1 MKVIY
6 EEFMQLFKEH
16 SLLIAI
22 TAVIAVPILYAGM
35 FLWAFWDPYDHLPD
49 LPIAVVNEDIGAV
62 EDGEKLEL
70 GKELVDKLKEEPE
83 FDFHFVERSE
93 GYKGLDEEEYYILI
107 EIPKDFSENATTLM
121 DDQPK
126 KLDLVYVPN
135 ESFNFLASQI
145 GETAMLQIKVA
156 LQEKITETY
165 AETIFDKIEEVAEGL
180 DDASEATE
188 ELHDGAEKLQDGSV
202 TIMENL
208 HKLADSTIEFKDG
221 MHSAGDGA
229 SELTDGTEKLA
240 DGMGQLGAGS
250 NDLLKASK
258 DVQKGANDLASG
270 ASAANAG
277 MHELEGNLPALLQ
290 GTNQLHAGVSEMQK
304 QLPIQLASEIKQKL
318 TESSKAMDAGITEL
332 QTGITSSLENQLAPG
347 LSAGISEE
355 LTKNIAGQLN
365 NEATVTKLAAKV
377 VAEQKKS
384 MLAISEGL
392 IQAGIP
398 KETVDAVMTEMGKNS
413 PGEKDVAAKI
423 QASMQEEL
431 PSEAEIQAQIEAGLK
446 TGINQ
451 GIDQTVAGIN
461 EGFKTFKT
469 EVNNNL
475 NSATAGLENE
485 IKSAVNPAFNE
496 LKAGVNQLND
506 GQAALAGGVKQLADG
521 TKQLQTGSSQL
532 ASGQSEYVKNM
543 DMFTN
548 KFGEANNGIAD
559 LVAGTNTL
567 LGGLKQLE
575 DGSLQLADGSKQL
588 ADGSDELVDGMD
600 ELLDGTAEFNEEMS
614 SAAEEAND
622 IQTDDD
628 TYNMMATPVE
638 VQNEK
643 INEVPNYGTG
653 FAPYFLSLGL
663 FVGALLL
670 SIVYPLREPAGTPKN
685 GVHWFFTKFSVL
697 FVVGVLQAI
706 IAAGILLIGLK
717 LEVQSVPL
725 FFLFAIITSLTFI
738 TLIQFLVTCLDDPGR
753 FIAIIVLILQLT
765 TSAGTFPLELIPKA
779 LQPFNLLL
787 PMTYSVAGF
796 KAVVSSGHYGVMW
809 QNVGILLGFTIVFML
824 LTISYFVVMYK
835 RKYERS
841 QEENAA

>member
-1 MKVIY
+1 MKGIY
-6 EEFMQLFKEH
+6 EEFKQLFKEH

-49 LPIAVVNEDIGAV
+49 LPIAVVNEDIGAI
-62 EDGEKLEL
+62 EDGEEL
-70 GKELVDKLKEEPE
+70 ALGNELVDKLKEDPE

-93 GYKGLDEEEYYILI
+93 GYKGLDDEEYYILI
-107 EIPKDFSENATTLM
+107 EIPKNFSENATTLM
-121 DDQPK
+121 DDEPN
-126 KLDLVYVPN
+126 KLDLLYVPN

-145 GETAMLQIKVA
+145 GETAMLHIEVA
-156 LQEKITETY
+156 LQEKITEAY

-188 ELHDGAEKLQDGSV
+188 DLHDGAEDLQDGSV
-202 TIMENL
+202 TIMDNL
-208 HKLADSTIEFKDG
+208 RKLADSTIEFKDG
-221 MHSAGDGA
+221 MQSASDGA
-229 SELTDGTEKLA
+229 GELTDGSQQLA
-240 DGMGQLGAGS
+240 DGMNQLDAGS
-250 NDLLKASK
+250 NDLLEASK
-258 DVQKGANDLASG
+258 NVQKGANDLASG

-277 MHELEGNLPALLQ
+277 MNELESNIPALIQ
-290 GTNQLHAGVSEMQK
+290 GTNQLHDGVSEMQT
-304 QLPIQLASEIKQKL
+304 QLPIQLASEINKKL

-332 QTGITSSLENQLAPG
+332 QTGITSSLTNQLAPG
-347 LSAGISEE
+347 LSAGMSQE
-355 LTKNIAGQLN
+355 LTKKIAGQLN
-365 NEATVTKLAAKV
+365 NEANVNKLAAKL
-377 VAEQKKS
+377 VADQTAAMEGI
-384 MLAISEGL
+384 AEGL
-392 IQAGIP
+392 IQGGVPPEAVAG
-398 KETVDAVMTEMGKNS
+398 VMEEMKHNAPTEQ
-413 PGEKDVAAKI
+413 EVAAEI
-423 QASMQEEL
+423 QAAMQQEL
-431 PSEAEIQAQIEAGLK
+431 PSEEAIQAEIEAGLK
-446 TGINQ
+446 D
-451 GIDQTVAGIN
+451 GIDQGVNQTVAGIN
-461 EGFKTFKT
+461 EGFETFKS
-469 EVNNNL
+469 EVNKNL
-475 NSATAGLENE
+475 GGAAGGLEQE
-485 IKSAVNPAFNE
+485 IKSAVDPAFNE
-496 LKAGVNQLND
+496 LKAGVNKLND
-506 GQAALAGGVKQLADG
+506 GQQALASGVSKLSDG
-521 TKQLQTGSSQL
+521 TKQLQAGSSQL

-543 DMFTN
+543 DVFTN

-567 LGGLKQLE
+567 LGGIKQLE
-575 DGSLQLADGSKQL
+575 DGSFQLADGSKQL

-600 ELLDGTAEFNEEMS
+600 ELVDGTEEFKEEMS

-670 SIVYPLREPAGTPKN
+670 SIVYPLREPAGRPKN

-697 FVVGVLQAI
+697 FVVGVLQAV
-706 IAAGILLIGLK
+706 IASSILLIGLK

-725 FFLFAIITSLTFI
+725 FMLFAIITSLTFI
-738 TLIQFLVTCLDDPGR
+738 TLIQFLVTCFDDPGR

-765 TSAGTFPLELIPKA
+765 TSAGTFPLELIPKM

-796 KAVVSSGHYGVMW
+796 KAVVSSGQYGVMW
-809 QNVGILLGFTIVFML
+809 QNAGILLGFTALFML

-835 RKYERS
+835 RKYERNP
-841 QEENAA
+841 EEKTA